1 MKVDLSIVVEN
12 GGKYVTTKW
21 VNDGEESARSKLFQ
35 EMIES
40 GEIEPERIMHDG
52 DENMGC
58 SDYVVTVEILRAWFA
73 RCEAEECPVRREAIE
88 LLDDVNETVRLTLR
102 GRF

>member
-1 MKVDLSIVVEN
+1 MKVDLSIVVED

-21 VNDGEESARSKLFQ
+21 VNDGEESTRHGLFQ
-35 EMIES
+35 KMIKA
-40 GEIEPERIMHDG
+40 GEIEPERIMYDKS
-52 DENMGC
+52 ENMGC
-58 SDYVVTVEILRAWFA
+58 SDYIVTVEMLRLWFA
-73 RCEAEECPVRREAIE
+73 RCEAEERPVRREAIE